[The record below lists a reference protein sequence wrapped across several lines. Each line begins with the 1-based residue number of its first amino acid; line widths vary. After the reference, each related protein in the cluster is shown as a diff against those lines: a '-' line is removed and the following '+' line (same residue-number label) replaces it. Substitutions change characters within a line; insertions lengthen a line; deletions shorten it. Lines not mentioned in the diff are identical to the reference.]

1 MVGFSGVVMVV
12 MVVVVVSGLSVLPDV
27 LSGLWLSLLLLKLL
41 MFVSSVVEPV
51 WLDGPM
57 KRYGYSSLKGSR
69 AWPRVPCVVDSCS
82 CSCSCD
88 VGKFSCELSG
98 PWCFSLVWR

>member
-1 MVGFSGVVMVV
+1 MAGFSGVMVV
-12 MVVVVVSGLSVLPDV
+12 VVVVVVSGLSVLPDV
-27 LSGLWLSLLLLKLL
+27 LSGLLLLEL
-41 MFVSSVVEPV
+41 FVSSVAEPV

-69 AWPRVPCVVDSCS
+69 AWPRVPCIVDSCS

-88 VGKFSCELSG
+88 MGKFSCELSG